1 MVDSDVLH
9 SFLKDAMERHFRETS
24 PLVNQ
29 LNDNIVMSRP
39 LKGGRELGE
48 IMLHL
53 LRSIEYYMR
62 GLTSDLWEPLPYT
75 LESDKPSEAIKA
87 LANEVFTRA
96 VDYMNKVTPD
106 GLLRVTDSFNRS
118 ASVAEIILEMIEHSV
133 HHRGQI
139 TVYYRLLG
147 LEPHTIPYII

>member
-1 MVDSDVLH
+1 MVHSNVLYNL
-9 SFLKDAMERHFRETS
+9 LKDAMERHFRETS

-29 LNDNIVMSRP
+29 LHDNIVLSRP

-62 GLTSDLWEPLPYT
+62 GLTTDLWEPLPYT
-75 LESDKPSEAIKA
+75 LESYKSSEAIIG
-87 LANEVFTRA
+87 LANEAFTRA
-96 VDYMNKVTPD
+96 IDYMNKVTPD

-118 ASVAEIILEMIEHSV
+118 ASVAEIILGMIEHSV